1 MSLNVVFFGKSF
13 IIKFL
18 GLDEKDGRKLVVKF
32 LVNSNVFNLKFVI
45 V

>member
-13 IIKFL
+13 IKFL